1 MSEFFPLGI
10 LFLFAVGLSAGFL
23 FLDGL
28 LGERRPNPIK
38 SSTYECGMET
48 VGNARQ
54 RFHVRYFVVA
64 LLFILFDVEVVY
76 LYPWAVLFR
85 RMGVNGFIEVTVFMT
100 LLVVGLIYAW
110 RKGALEWE

>member
-1 MSEFFPLGI
+1 MSPFLPI
-10 LFLFAVGLSAGFL
+10 VVLFLFACVLCAVL
-23 FLDGL
+23 LALDGW
-28 LGERRPNPIK
+28 LGERRPNDTKGSP
-38 SSTYECGMET
+38 YECGMDV

-85 RMGVNGFIEVTVFMT
+85 RMGVLGFLEVMLFLA
-100 LLVVGLIYAW
+100 LLSVGLIYAW
-110 RKGALEWE
+110 KKGALEWE